1 MASSFGLGRV
11 GLFRTVIDTPNTC
24 CARAKL
30 IRAEEQCYRPRK
42 STPSGRVRKITGVAG
57 LRRGR
62 ITPMP
67 TATSRWRALVALL
80 RPDAWRWVGLGVL
93 VATGSGLILTGPLI
107 VRAIVDRATAGTT
120 TGQLTR
126 LAVLFLIVAVAT
138 QLINMAV
145 AWMATITAWHTT
157 NGIRIRLARHV
168 LGLSHAFHRQHTPGE
183 LIQRVDGDVTSVS
196 DFMGRVIPRA
206 AGALFTM
213 VGMVGVLVVVDWR
226 LALGAV
232 VYVSMAVGV
241 VIRGRHRAVGESS
254 DEMGSYARL
263 YGGIEERLTAAEDL
277 RSNGAGAHAMW
288 RFVEDSADTLGS
300 AVRREKAFLRMW
312 WAVDGSVAAGS
323 VVSLV
328 VSAMLV
334 SRNIITVGDAFLLFQ
349 YVLLLARPLEDMV
362 DQLET
367 VQKANGAMV
376 RVIDL
381 LAVEPDIRD
390 DGTTLPPDGSLTIE
404 FRNVDYDYGDDQSV
418 LQSIDLNF
426 AAGRSVGII
435 GRTGSGKTTLSRL
448 VVRLVEATNGSVLLG
463 GIPIEQIPLSELR
476 RRVALIPQEVELL
489 SGTVRDNVTLFDE
502 TPSDDAV
509 ASALRNA
516 GLGDL
521 VDGGIHRHL
530 GAGGAGLSAGEAQLL
545 ALARVWL
552 RDPDIVVLDEAT
564 ARVDPA
570 TEALLEDAVARL
582 TLGRTTLII
591 AHRLSTLR
599 HVDEIVV
606 LDHGRIVEHGDRVD
620 LADNIDSRYRHLLE
634 LAHDEVPDEVT
645 AP

>member
-1 MASSFGLGRV
+1 MS
-11 GLFRTVIDTPNTC
+11 P
-24 CARAKL
+24 
-30 IRAEEQCYRPRK
+30 
-42 STPSGRVRKITGVAG
+42 
-57 LRRGR
+57 
-62 ITPMP
+62 
-67 TATSRWRALVALL
+67 ATSRWRALAALL
-80 RPDAWRWVGLGVL
+80 RPDAWRWAGLGAL
-93 VATGSGLILTGPLI
+93 VAAGSGLILTGPLI
-107 VRAIVDRATAGTT
+107 VRSIVDRASSGTT
-120 TGQLTR
+120 TSQLSR
-126 LAVLFLIVAVAT
+126 LAVLFLIVAVAS

-213 VGMVGVLVVVDWR
+213 VGMIGVLVVVDWR
-226 LALGAV
+226 LAVGAAA
-232 VYVSMAVGV
+232 YVGAAVGV
-241 VIRGRHRAVGESS
+241 VVSGRHRAVGESS

-288 RFVEDSADTLGS
+288 RFVEDSADALGS

-312 WAVDGSVAAGS
+312 WGVDGSVAAGS
-323 VVSLV
+323 IVSLIT
-328 VSAMLV
+328 SALLV
-334 SRNIITVGDAFLLFQ
+334 SRHIITVGDAFLLFQ

-381 LAVEPDIRD
+381 LAIEPDIRD
-390 DGTTLPPDGSLTIE
+390 EGTTLPPSGPLSVE
-404 FRNVDYDYGDDQSV
+404 FRDVGFDYGDDQPV
-418 LQSIDLNF
+418 LQSITLDF
-426 AAGRSVGII
+426 AAGRSIGIV
-435 GRTGSGKTTLSRL
+435 GRTGSGKTTMSRL
-448 VVRLVEATNGSVLLG
+448 LLRLVEASTGSVLLG
-463 GIPIEQIPLSELR
+463 GVPIEQVPMGELR

-489 SGTVRDNVTLFDE
+489 SGTIRDNVTLFDE
-502 TPSDDAV
+502 TPTDEAV

-516 GLGDL
+516 GLGTL
-521 VDGGIHRHL
+521 VDGGIHRLL
-530 GAGGAGLSAGEAQLL
+530 GAGGTGVSAGEAQLL

-552 RDPDIVVLDEAT
+552 RNPDVVVLDEAT
-564 ARVDPA
+564 ARVDPE
-570 TEALLEDAVARL
+570 TENLLEAAVAKL
-582 TLGRTTLII
+582 TEGRTTLII

-606 LDHGRIVEHGDRVD
+606 LDHGRVIEHGNRVD
-620 LADNIDSRYRHLLE
+620 LSDDLESRYRHLLD
-634 LAHDEVPDEVT
+634 LAHDEEVPDKV
-645 AP
+645 AAR

>member
-1 MASSFGLGRV
+1 MS
-11 GLFRTVIDTPNTC
+11 P
-24 CARAKL
+24 
-30 IRAEEQCYRPRK
+30 
-42 STPSGRVRKITGVAG
+42 
-57 LRRGR
+57 
-62 ITPMP
+62 
-67 TATSRWRALVALL
+67 ATSRWRALAALL
-80 RPDAWRWVGLGVL
+80 RPDAWRWAGLGAL
-93 VATGSGLILTGPLI
+93 VAAGSGLILTGPLI
-107 VRAIVDRATAGTT
+107 VRSIVDRATSGTT
-120 TGQLTR
+120 TSQLSR

-145 AWMATITAWHTT
+145 AWMATISAWHTT

-213 VGMVGVLVVVDWR
+213 VGMIGVLVVVDWR
-226 LALGAV
+226 LAVGAAA
-232 VYVSMAVGV
+232 YVSAAVGV
-241 VIRGRHRAVGESS
+241 VVSGRHRAVGESS

-288 RFVEDSADTLGS
+288 RFVEDSADALGS

-312 WAVDGSVAAGS
+312 WGVDGSVAAGS
-323 VVSLV
+323 IVSLIA
-328 VSAMLV
+328 SALLV
-334 SRNIITVGDAFLLFQ
+334 SRHIITVGDAFLLFQ

-381 LAVEPDIRD
+381 LAVEPDIVD
-390 DGTTLPPDGSLTIE
+390 EGTTLPPGGPLSIE
-404 FRNVDYDYGDDQSV
+404 FRDVGFDYGDDQPV
-418 LQSIDLNF
+418 LQSITVDF
-426 AAGRSVGII
+426 AAGRSIGIV
-435 GRTGSGKTTLSRL
+435 GRTGSGKTTMSRL
-448 VVRLVEATNGSVLLG
+448 VLRLVEATSGSLLLG
-463 GIPIEQIPLSELR
+463 GVSIDQIPIDELR

-489 SGTVRDNVTLFDE
+489 SGSIRDNVTLFDDK
-502 TPSDDAV
+502 PSDAAV
-509 ASALRNA
+509 VSALRSA
-516 GLGDL
+516 GLGAL
-521 VDGGIHRHL
+521 ADGGIHRLL
-530 GAGGAGLSAGEAQLL
+530 GSGGTGLSAGEAQLL

-552 RDPDIVVLDEAT
+552 RDPDVVVLDEAT
-564 ARVDPA
+564 ARIDPE
-570 TEALLEDAVARL
+570 TENLLEAAVARL
-582 TLGRTTLII
+582 TEGRTTLII

-606 LDHGRIVEHGDRVD
+606 LDHGRVIEHGNRTD
-620 LADNIDSRYRHLLE
+620 LADDLESRYRHLLD
-634 LAHDEVPDEVT
+634 LAHDEAVV

>member
-1 MASSFGLGRV
+1 
-11 GLFRTVIDTPNTC
+11 
-24 CARAKL
+24 
-30 IRAEEQCYRPRK
+30 
-42 STPSGRVRKITGVAG
+42 
-57 LRRGR
+57 
-62 ITPMP
+62 MP
-67 TATSRWRALVALL
+67 TPTSRWRALAALL
-80 RPDAWRWVGLGVL
+80 RPDACRWAGLGAL

-107 VRAIVDRATAGTT
+107 VRGIVDRATAGTT
-120 TGQLTR
+120 SSQLTR

-145 AWMATITAWHTT
+145 AWMATVTAWHTT

-168 LGLSHAFHRQHTPGE
+168 LGLSHGFHRQHTPGE

-213 VGMVGVLVVVDWR
+213 VGMIGVLIVVDWR
-226 LALGAV
+226 LAIGAT
-232 VYVSMAVGV
+232 VYVALAIAV

-277 RSNGAGAHAMW
+277 RSNGAGTHAMW
-288 RFVEDSADTLGS
+288 RFVEDSADAMGS

-323 VVSLV
+323 VVSLIA
-328 VSAMLV
+328 SALMV
-334 SRNIITVGDAFLLFQ
+334 SRNVITIGDAFLLFQ
-349 YVLLLARPLEDMV
+349 YVLLLSRPLEDVV

-381 LAVEPDIRD
+381 LAVEPTIHD
-390 DGTTLPPDGSLTIE
+390 DGTTLPPSGPLSVECRDVA
-404 FRNVDYDYGDDQSV
+404 FDYGDDQPV
-418 LQSIDLNF
+418 LQSINLRF
-426 AAGRSVGII
+426 AAGRSIGII

-448 VVRLVEATNGSVLLG
+448 VLRLVEATRGTVLLG
-463 GIPIEQIPLSELR
+463 GVAIEQIPLSELR

-489 SGTVRDNVTLFDE
+489 SGTIRDNVTLFDE
-502 TPSDDAV
+502 NPSDEAV
-509 ASALRNA
+509 TAALRNA
-516 GLGDL
+516 GLTALAD
-521 VDGGIHRHL
+521 DGIHRQL
-530 GAGGAGLSAGEAQLL
+530 GASGAGLSAGEAQLL

-552 RDPDIVVLDEAT
+552 RNPDIVVLDEAT
-564 ARVDPA
+564 ARIDPV
-570 TEALLEDAVARL
+570 TEAQLEDAVARL
-582 TLGRTTLII
+582 MHGRTTLII

-606 LDHGRIVEHGDRVD
+606 LDHGRVVEHGERGD
-620 LADNIDSRYRHLLE
+620 LAGDIDSRYRRLLE
-634 LAHDEVPDEVT
+634 LALDEEVE
-645 AP
+645 AS

>member
-1 MASSFGLGRV
+1 
-11 GLFRTVIDTPNTC
+11 
-24 CARAKL
+24 
-30 IRAEEQCYRPRK
+30 
-42 STPSGRVRKITGVAG
+42 
-57 LRRGR
+57 
-62 ITPMP
+62 MP
-67 TATSRWRALVALL
+67 TQTARWRALAALL
-80 RPDAWRWVGLGVL
+80 RPDAWRWVGLGAL
-93 VATGSGLILTGPLI
+93 VACGSGLILTGPLI
-107 VRAIVDRATAGTT
+107 VREIVDRATAGTT

-145 AWMATITAWHTT
+145 AWVATVTAWHTT
-157 NGIRIRLARHV
+157 NGIRLRLARHV
-168 LGLSHAFHRQHTPGE
+168 LGLSHGFHRRHTPGE

-206 AGALFTM
+206 AGAVFMM
-213 VGMVGVLVVVDWR
+213 VGMIGVLAVVDWR
-226 LALGAV
+226 LAVGAV
-232 VYVSMAVGV
+232 VYVAAAVAV
-241 VIRGRHRAVGESS
+241 IIRGRHRAVGESS

-288 RFVEDSADTLGS
+288 RFVEDSADALGS

-312 WAVDGSVAAGS
+312 WGVDGSVAAGS
-323 VVSLV
+323 VVSLIA
-328 VSAMLV
+328 SALMV
-334 SRNIITVGDAFLLFQ
+334 SRHMISVGDAFLLFQ
-349 YVLLLARPLEDMV
+349 YVLLLSRPLEDMV

-381 LAVEPDIRD
+381 LAVEPEVRD
-390 DGTTLPPDGSLTIE
+390 DGTTHPPDGPLSVE
-404 FRNVDYDYGDDQSV
+404 FRDVAFDYGDDTAV
-418 LQSIDLNF
+418 LQSINLSF
-426 AAGRSVGII
+426 AAGRAIGLI

-448 VVRLVEATNGSVLLG
+448 VLRLVEATGGSVLLG
-463 GIPIEQIPLSELR
+463 GVPIEQIPLDDLR
-476 RRVALIPQEVELL
+476 RRVALVPQEVELL

-502 TPSDDAV
+502 MPTDDAV
-509 ASALRNA
+509 AAALRNA
-516 GLGDL
+516 GLESL
-521 VDGGIHRHL
+521 AEGGIHRRL

-552 RDPDIVVLDEAT
+552 RNPDIVVLDEAT
-564 ARVDPA
+564 ARIDPA
-570 TEALLEDAVARL
+570 TEAELEAAVARL
-582 TLGRTTLII
+582 CEGRTTLII

-606 LDHGRIVEHGDRVD
+606 LDHGRVIEHGNRAD
-620 LADNIDSRYRHLLE
+620 LADDIDSRYRHLLE
-634 LAHDEVPDEVT
+634 LALDDETV

>member
-1 MASSFGLGRV
+1 MS
-11 GLFRTVIDTPNTC
+11 P
-24 CARAKL
+24 
-30 IRAEEQCYRPRK
+30 
-42 STPSGRVRKITGVAG
+42 
-57 LRRGR
+57 
-62 ITPMP
+62 
-67 TATSRWRALVALL
+67 ATSRWRALAALL
-80 RPDAWRWVGLGVL
+80 RPDAWRWVGLGAL

-107 VRAIVDRATAGTT
+107 VRAIVDKATNGATSGE
-120 TGQLTR
+120 LSR
-126 LAVLFLIVAVAT
+126 LAVLFLIVAIAT

-145 AWMATITAWHTT
+145 AWMATVTAWHTT

-213 VGMVGVLVVVDWR
+213 VGMIGVLVVVDWR
-226 LALGAV
+226 LALGTLAYVTLAVAV
-232 VYVSMAVGV
+232 VVSQ
-241 VIRGRHRAVGESS
+241 RHRAVGESS

-277 RSNGAGAHAMW
+277 RSNGAGGHAMW
-288 RFVEDSADTLGS
+288 RFVEDSSDAMGS

-312 WAVDGSVAAGS
+312 WGVDGSVEAGS
-323 VVSLV
+323 IVSLV
-328 VSAMLV
+328 VSALLV
-334 SRNIITVGDAFLLFQ
+334 SRGIISIGDAFLLFQ

-390 DGTTLPPDGSLTIE
+390 EGTTMPPNGPLSVE
-404 FRNVDYDYGDDQSV
+404 FRDVGFDYGDDQPV
-418 LQSIDLNF
+418 LQSINVSF
-426 AAGRSVGII
+426 AAGRSIGLV
-435 GRTGSGKTTLSRL
+435 GRTGSGKTTISRL
-448 VVRLVEATNGSVLLG
+448 VLRLVEATSGSVLLG
-463 GIPIEQIPLSELR
+463 GVPIEQIPIGELR

-489 SGTVRDNVTLFDE
+489 SGSIRDNVTLFDE
-502 TPSDDAV
+502 TPTDDAV
-509 ASALRNA
+509 TSALCNA
-516 GLGDL
+516 GLGTL
-521 VDGGIHRHL
+521 ADGGIHRQL

-564 ARVDPA
+564 ARVDPD
-570 TEALLEDAVARL
+570 TEIKLEDAVARL
-582 TLGRTTLII
+582 TEGRTTLII

-606 LDHGRIVEHGDRVD
+606 LDHGRIVERGDRAD
-620 LADNIDSRYRHLLE
+620 LADDLESRYRHLLD
-634 LAHDEVPDEVT
+634 LAHDDEAV

>member
-1 MASSFGLGRV
+1 
-11 GLFRTVIDTPNTC
+11 
-24 CARAKL
+24 
-30 IRAEEQCYRPRK
+30 
-42 STPSGRVRKITGVAG
+42 
-57 LRRGR
+57 
-62 ITPMP
+62 MP
-67 TATSRWRALVALL
+67 TATSRWRALAALL
-80 RPDAWRWVGLGVL
+80 RPDAWRWAGLGAL
-93 VATGSGLILTGPLI
+93 VAGGSGLILTGPLI
-107 VRAIVDRATAGTT
+107 VRGIVDRATTGTT

-145 AWMATITAWHTT
+145 AWMATVTAWHTT

-213 VGMVGVLVVVDWR
+213 VGMIIVLLVVDWR
-226 LALGAV
+226 LAIGAL
-232 VYVSMAVGV
+232 VYVVLAVAMV
-241 VIRGRHRAVGESS
+241 VRGRHRAVGESS

-277 RSNGAGAHAMW
+277 RSNGAGTHAMW
-288 RFVEDSADTLGS
+288 RFVEDSADAMGS

-312 WAVDGSVAAGS
+312 WAVDGSVGAGS
-323 VVSLV
+323 IVSLIA
-328 VSAMLV
+328 SAVLV
-334 SRNIITVGDAFLLFQ
+334 NRHVITIGDAFLLFQ
-349 YVLLLARPLEDMV
+349 YVLLLSRPLEDMV

-390 DGTTLPPDGSLTIE
+390 EGTTCPPSGPLSVE
-404 FRNVDYDYGDDQSV
+404 FRDVAFDYGDDQVV
-418 LQSIDLNF
+418 LQAINLRF

-448 VVRLVEATNGSVLLG
+448 VLRLVEATSGTVLLG
-463 GIPIEQIPLSELR
+463 GVAIEQIPLSELR
-476 RRVALIPQEVELL
+476 RRIALIPQEVELL
-489 SGTVRDNVTLFDE
+489 SGTVRDNVTLFDDA
-502 TPSDDAV
+502 PSDEAV
-509 ASALRNA
+509 VVALDNA
-516 GLGDL
+516 GLANL
-521 VDGGIHRHL
+521 ADGGIHRHL

-552 RDPDIVVLDEAT
+552 RDPDVVVLDEAT

-570 TEALLEDAVARL
+570 TETLLGDAVARL
-582 TLGRTTLII
+582 TLGRTTVII

-606 LDHGRIVEHGDRVD
+606 LDHGRVVEHGDRID
-620 LADNIDSRYRHLLE
+620 LSDDIGSRYRHLLD
-634 LAHDEVPDEVT
+634 LAHDDQVVSP
-645 AP
+645 

>member
-1 MASSFGLGRV
+1 MSS
-11 GLFRTVIDTPNTC
+11 
-24 CARAKL
+24 
-30 IRAEEQCYRPRK
+30 
-42 STPSGRVRKITGVAG
+42 
-57 LRRGR
+57 
-62 ITPMP
+62 
-67 TATSRWRALVALL
+67 ATSRWRALAALL
-80 RPDAWRWVGLGVL
+80 RPDAWRWVGLGAL

-107 VRAIVDRATAGTT
+107 VREIVDKATNGSTKGAIS
-120 TGQLTR
+120 R
-126 LAVLFLIVAVAT
+126 LAVLFLLVAVAT

-213 VGMVGVLVVVDWR
+213 LGMIGVLVVVDWR
-226 LALGAV
+226 LAIGALAYVTLAVAV
-232 VYVSMAVGV
+232 VVS
-241 VIRGRHRAVGESS
+241 GRHRAVGESS

-288 RFVEDSADTLGS
+288 RFVEDSADAMGS

-312 WAVDGSVAAGS
+312 WAVDGSVEAGS
-323 VVSLV
+323 IVSLI
-328 VSAMLV
+328 VSALLV
-334 SRNIITVGDAFLLFQ
+334 SRGIISIGDAFLLFQ

-390 DGTTLPPDGSLTIE
+390 EGTTRPPNGPLSID
-404 FRNVDYDYGDDQSV
+404 FRDVGFDYGDDQSV
-418 LQSIDLNF
+418 LQDINVSF
-426 AAGRSVGII
+426 AAGRSIGLV
-435 GRTGSGKTTLSRL
+435 GRTGSGKTTISRL
-448 VVRLVEATNGSVLLG
+448 ILRLVEPTTGSILLG
-463 GIPIEQIPLSELR
+463 GIPIEEMPMCELR

-489 SGTVRDNVTLFDE
+489 SGSIRDNVTLFDE
-502 TPSDDAV
+502 APTDDAV
-509 ASALRNA
+509 VSALHNA
-516 GLGDL
+516 GLGTL
-521 VDGGIHRHL
+521 AQGGIHRQL

-564 ARVDPA
+564 ARVDPV
-570 TEALLEDAVARL
+570 TEVKLEDAVARL
-582 TLGRTTLII
+582 TEGRTTVII

-606 LDHGRIVEHGDRVD
+606 LDHGRILEHGDRSN
-620 LADNIDSRYRHLLE
+620 LADDIASRYRHLLD
-634 LAHDEVPDEVT
+634 LAHDNGAV